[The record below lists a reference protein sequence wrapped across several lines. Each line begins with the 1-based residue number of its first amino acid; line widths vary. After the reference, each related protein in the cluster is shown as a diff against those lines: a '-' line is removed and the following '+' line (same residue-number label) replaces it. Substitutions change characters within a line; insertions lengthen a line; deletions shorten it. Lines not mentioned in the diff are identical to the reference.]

1 MLHHILSFLDAKS
14 MVKTSILSRRWKCL
28 WKDVP
33 VLNFRVTCYPV
44 FKLDFKEC
52 VDKILSLR
60 SRHINVEKVKF
71 ELEHQKDPDMQTF
84 ARVMEYAGSQG
95 NGGHL
100 HHLSIGFGHGRDVE
114 FSSFAASIVANRI
127 HQSLRTLELAD
138 CRLYAHTSAGFTLLT
153 NLQLYRCSL
162 SELRCSVNECDDPF
176 ADFPCLKSLKLI
188 SCKSQDLKVSG
199 LQLVDLELRWM
210 EEKIEVFAPKLKSFL
225 LEGANHHHRR
235 YPKLNLPIL
244 DQAKIR
250 LVWYQFKYGDVLTEV
265 AKRAFIDLMCGLH
278 NAKSLVLYLDVHSV
292 SHYAVLYPINVCLSV
307 CVSELCFCFL
317 LQDQADYFPLTAM
330 KSLMDPQASPFT
342 RLKTLTILY
351 RKEPPLVPYQGI
363 HYFFNGSP
371 SSEDQTLLF
380 EKVRDQFKFKNLREG
395 LMFRCRQL

>member
-44 FKLDFKEC
+44 FKEC

-60 SRHINVEKVKF
+60 SRHINVGKVTF
-71 ELEHQKDPDMQTF
+71 DQLREVLRDDPDMQTF
-84 ARVMEYAGSQG
+84 DRVMQYVASQGNGG

-278 NAKSLVLYLDVHSV
+278 NAKSLVLYLDVHS
-292 SHYAVLYPINVCLSV
+292 
-307 CVSELCFCFL
+307 